1 MNKTFTTATGRVV
14 EIQPIPP
21 LLIDA
26 VKLRAMQEIEV
37 PPIPTYAVELP
48 DGTILNYAH
57 DAKSI
62 EDPLTAEFEKQAWK
76 VYTEA
81 LRHQASHASSK
92 VLELFMIKGVVLSMD
107 DVNSGEWRSI
117 QEYFGVEIPTD
128 PIAVRSHYVKTE
140 ILSSADDIQNLMKT
154 LLEASGIDPLILE
167 AAQNSFRN
175 NLRKQEEALERASG
189 SVQPKR
195 EGEVVHQLQIQGS

>member
-1 MNKTFTTATGRVV
+1 
-14 EIQPIPP
+14 
-21 LLIDA
+21 
-26 VKLRAMQEIEV
+26 
-37 PPIPTYAVELP
+37 
-48 DGTILNYAH
+48 
-57 DAKSI
+57 
-62 EDPLTAEFEKQAWK
+62 
-76 VYTEA
+76 
-81 LRHQASHASSK
+81 
-92 VLELFMIKGVVLSMD
+92 MIKGVVLSMD